1 MQKNSFFVSAIIVGL
16 TLFLIFPA
24 SGIAGKKKNK
34 GPTFKQCKRIDPNG
48 DYSLMEEK
56 KNCFK
61 EFAIKRGAK
70 KHKSADFQ
78 ICQNWDAK
86 NNYNFMKEKK
96 KCFQQLGKE
105 LKACGKPLGIGC

>member
-1 MQKNSFFVSAIIVGL
+1 
-16 TLFLIFPA
+16 
-24 SGIAGKKKNK
+24 
-34 GPTFKQCKRIDPNG
+34 
-48 DYSLMEEK
+48 MEEK